1 MKKPPQHWCPR
12 CARHDATTVCRF
24 CKQPMPLRR
33 QRGQIDPYPLIG
45 LLLLMLSAAL
55 VVTSL
60 REAFL
65 LMFGG

>member
-1 MKKPPQHWCPR
+1 
-12 CARHDATTVCRF
+12 
-24 CKQPMPLRR
+24 MPLRR